1 MELIKMD
8 KITEAKLAVRHENWK
23 RMYEDYQNS
32 GMKVRE
38 WCSEQ
43 GISVKTFYYRLRV
56 IREEMLKND
65 VVHEIVPITACADES
80 QAVTVSTEATD
91 KIRITGNGIEINM
104 PISISPELMADILRG
119 IR

>member
-1 MELIKMD
+1 MD
-8 KITEAKLAVRHENWK
+8 KIAEAKLAVRHENWK

-65 VVHEIVPITACADES
+65 VVHEIVPITACVNKSQTVTESTKADYLCRRMR
-80 QAVTVSTEATD
+80 AICTVFQSYL
-91 KIRITGNGIEINM
+91 IG
-104 PISISPELMADILRG
+104 L
-119 IR
+119 